1 METQKEKVHPMVS
14 AYMAKLGR
22 RSQEKN
28 KRTPEQMSELAKL
41 RWAKLKEKNE
51 QLLTPLE

>member
-1 METQKEKVHPMVS
+1 METQKDEVHPMVR

-28 KRTPEQMSELAKL
+28 KRTPEQMAELARL
-41 RWAKLKEKNE
+41 RWSKVKEENEKL
-51 QLLTPLE
+51 LSPLV

>member
-1 METQKEKVHPMVS
+1 MVR

-41 RWAKLKEKNE
+41 RWAKLKERNE
-51 QLLTPLE
+51 KLLAPLE

>member
-1 METQKEKVHPMVS
+1 METQKDEVHPMVR

-41 RWAKLKEKNE
+41 RWAKLKERNE
-51 QLLTPLE
+51 KLLAPLE